1 MSIYSLTLPTLSLL
15 LNIAQLGI
23 PTTISK
29 LIAKKKFSTFKIM
42 QTSFLILLLVD
53 LIIGIIYIF
62 LVPSLA
68 TNYLKNDLTKLT
80 LYGMVFLIPIISF
93 TSLLKGYFIGID
105 KVSITN
111 KCQISEELT
120 RLLFIVIFVEF
131 IDKNNVSFLSFF
143 AMFSSIIGEIAS
155 LIHLLICLKN
165 KNKNIVRRIK
175 INNEHNKIIS
185 KTIFKLSIMS
195 TSTRMIG
202 SLIYF
207 LEPIIYTYLM
217 MKINVSNEKLTL
229 DYGIVNSYVFPLL
242 TLPSFFSNC
251 VSIFLLPK
259 LSKLI
264 ENKDFKNSL
273 KIFSFSTLF
282 SLVTGLI
289 CVLVIYIFPN
299 FFTNILYGKIIG
311 IEYIKKYAFF
321 IIVLF
326 IQPIIHVTLISFDK
340 EKLLLTESIIC
351 NTLKII
357 CFFVF
362 IPIYQIDGMIISIL
376 ISLYVSIIIHIYTLI
391 KEFLLLKNK
400 R

>member
-1 MSIYSLTLPTLSLL
+1 MDSPYIINKRSDYWL
-15 LNIAQLGI
+15 
-23 PTTISK
+23 
-29 LIAKKKFSTFKIM
+29 KIK
-42 QTSFLILLLVD
+42 
-53 LIIGIIYIF
+53 
-62 LVPSLA
+62 
-68 TNYLKNDLTKLT
+68 NLKEEE
-80 LYGMVFLIPIISF
+80 F
-93 TSLLKGYFIGID
+93 FIGGY
-105 KVSITN
+105 
-111 KCQISEELT
+111 
-120 RLLFIVIFVEF
+120 IVN
-131 IDKNNVSFLSFF
+131 KNNVSFLSFF

-217 MKINVSNEKLTL
+217 MKINISNEKLTL

-321 IIVLF
+321 GR
-326 IQPIIHVTLISFDK
+326 S
-340 EKLLLTESIIC
+340 
-351 NTLKII
+351 
-357 CFFVF
+357 
-362 IPIYQIDGMIISIL
+362 
-376 ISLYVSIIIHIYTLI
+376 
-391 KEFLLLKNK
+391 
-400 R
+400 